1 MENYQKIIILVLYA
15 IIVFIFIHTYLYLN
29 QLNTCECFLK
39 NEKYSVNI
47 EFMKFFQILEIFIF
61 TIYIGFMMFVT
72 SKINKDKTPSP
83 KILASIS
90 LALLVCI
97 SGYMAYNVINLYMN
111 ITDDCKCATSAY
123 RYFLYY
129 QGVVGASTVLRFI
142 SLFIMIGLALMFNQ
156 RINLKR

>member
-1 MENYQKIIILVLYA
+1 MENYQKIMVLIIYLIVLF
-15 IIVFIFIHTYLYLN
+15 VFIHTYIYLN
-29 QLNTCECFLK
+29 QLTTCECFLK
-39 NEKYSVNI
+39 NNKYSVNI

-61 TIYIGFMMFVT
+61 TIYIGFMLFVT
-72 SKINKDKTPSP
+72 STTQNTSSP

-90 LALLVCI
+90 LALLVGI

-111 ITDDCKCATSAY
+111 ISDDCKCATSAY

-142 SLFIMIGLALMFNQ
+142 SLFLMIGLALLFNH
-156 RINLKR
+156 RIAI

>member
-1 MENYQKIIILVLYA
+1 MENYQKIMVLIIYLIVLF
-15 IIVFIFIHTYLYLN
+15 VFIHTYIYLN
-29 QLNTCECFLK
+29 QLNTCECFVK
-39 NEKYSVNI
+39 NNKYSVNI

-61 TIYIGFMMFVT
+61 TIYIGFMLFVT
-72 SKINKDKTPSP
+72 STTQNTSSP

-90 LALLVCI
+90 LALLVGI

-111 ITDDCKCATSAY
+111 ISDDCKCATSAY

-142 SLFIMIGLALMFNQ
+142 SLFLMIGLALLFNH
-156 RINLKR
+156 RIMI

>member
-1 MENYQKIIILVLYA
+1 MENYQKIMVLIIYLIVLF
-15 IIVFIFIHTYLYLN
+15 VFIHTYIYLN
-29 QLNTCECFLK
+29 QLTTCECFVK
-39 NEKYSVNI
+39 NNKYSVNI

-61 TIYIGFMMFVT
+61 TIYIGFMLFMT
-72 SKINKDKTPSP
+72 STTQNTSSP

-90 LALLVCI
+90 LALLVGI

-111 ITDDCKCATSAY
+111 ISDDCKCATSAY

-142 SLFIMIGLALMFNQ
+142 SLFLMIGLALLFNH
-156 RINLKR
+156 RIAI

>member
-15 IIVFIFIHTYLYLN
+15 IILFIFIHTYLYLN
-29 QLNTCECFLK
+29 QLNTCDCFVK

-61 TIYIGFMMFVT
+61 TIYIGFMLFVS
-72 SKINKDKTPSP
+72 SKINKEKMPSP

-90 LALLVCI
+90 LALLVFI
-97 SGYMAYNVINLYMN
+97 SGYMAYNVINLYTT
-111 ITDDCKCATSAY
+111 ITDDCKCANSAY

-129 QGVVGASTVLRFI
+129 QGIVGASTVLRFI
-142 SLFIMIGLALMFNQ
+142 ALFIMIGLALMFNHK
-156 RINLKR
+156 IAV

>member
-1 MENYQKIIILVLYA
+1 MENYQKIMVLIIYLIVLF
-15 IIVFIFIHTYLYLN
+15 VFIHTYIYLN
-29 QLNTCECFLK
+29 QLTTCECFLK
-39 NEKYSVNI
+39 NNKYSVNI

-61 TIYIGFMMFVT
+61 TIYIGFMLFVT
-72 SKINKDKTPSP
+72 STLNKQNTSSP

-90 LALLVCI
+90 LALLVGI

-111 ITDDCKCATSAY
+111 ISDDCKCATSAY

-142 SLFIMIGLALMFNQ
+142 SLFLMIGLALLFNH
-156 RINLKR
+156 RIAI

>member
-1 MENYQKIIILVLYA
+1 MENYQKIMVIIIYLIVLF
-15 IIVFIFIHTYLYLN
+15 VFIHTYIYLN
-29 QLNTCECFLK
+29 QLTTCECFLK
-39 NEKYSVNI
+39 NNKYSVNI

-61 TIYIGFMMFVT
+61 TIYIGFMLFLT
-72 SKINKDKTPSP
+72 STLNKQNTSSP

-90 LALLVCI
+90 LALLVGI

-111 ITDDCKCATSAY
+111 ISDDCKCATSAY

-142 SLFIMIGLALMFNQ
+142 SLFLMIGLALLFNH
-156 RINLKR
+156 RIAI

>member
-15 IIVFIFIHTYLYLN
+15 IILFIFIHTYLYLN
-29 QLNTCECFLK
+29 QLNTCDCFVK

-72 SKINKDKTPSP
+72 SKINKEKTPSP

-90 LALLVCI
+90 LALLVFI
-97 SGYMAYNVINLYMN
+97 SGYMAYNVINLYIN
-111 ITDDCKCATSAY
+111 ISDDCKCATSVY

-142 SLFIMIGLALMFNQ
+142 ALFIMIGLALMFNH
-156 RINLKR
+156 RIAV

>member
-1 MENYQKIIILVLYA
+1 MENYQKIMVLIIYLIVL
-15 IIVFIFIHTYLYLN
+15 FDFIHTYIYLN
-29 QLNTCECFLK
+29 QLTTCECFLK
-39 NEKYSVNI
+39 NNKYSVNI

-61 TIYIGFMMFVT
+61 TIYIGFMLFVT
-72 SKINKDKTPSP
+72 STTQNTSSP

-90 LALLVCI
+90 LALLVGI

-111 ITDDCKCATSAY
+111 ISDDCKCATSAY

-142 SLFIMIGLALMFNQ
+142 SLFLMIGLALLFNH
-156 RINLKR
+156 RIAI